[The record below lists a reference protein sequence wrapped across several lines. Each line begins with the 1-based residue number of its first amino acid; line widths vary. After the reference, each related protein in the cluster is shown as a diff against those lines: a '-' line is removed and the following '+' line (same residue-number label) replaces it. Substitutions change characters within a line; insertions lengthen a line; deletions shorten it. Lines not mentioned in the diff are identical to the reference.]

1 MESEILRTQGLT
13 KRYGEVL
20 AVDHLDLSIARG
32 EVFGL
37 LGPNGAGK
45 TTTTLM
51 LLGLT
56 EPTGGTAYI
65 EGHNCTRE
73 PLAVKALV
81 GYLPDSVGF
90 YPDLTG
96 RENLCFTG
104 ALNGL
109 SPAECASRADRLL
122 ERVGM
127 TYAAHRRAGG
137 YSRGM
142 RQRLGIADVLM
153 KDPQVIILDEP
164 TLGIDPEGV
173 RELIALIR
181 ELAVEDG
188 RTVLISSHQLYQIQ
202 QICDRV
208 GLFVQGKLMACGPI
222 GELGRQLGQEDRF
235 RLEIRLAG
243 SALVKDIG
251 ALEGVCAVER
261 DAGGVLHVSSTRD
274 IRLDLT
280 QLAAQKGVPLL
291 ELHQQGGSLEEIYH
305 KYFAKAGD
313 WDASGQHPAGGR
325 GRRPGLLA
333 RLARRPTGQ

>member
-1 MESEILRTQGLT
+1 MAGEPILRTQGLT

-20 AVDHLDLSIARG
+20 AVDHLDLEVARG

-56 EPTGGTAYI
+56 EPTGGSAWI
-65 EGHNCTRE
+65 QGHNCTRE
-73 PLAVKALV
+73 PLAVKSLV

-109 SPAECASRADRLL
+109 SPADRAARADALL
-122 ERVGM
+122 DRVGL
-127 TYAAHRRAGG
+127 TYAAQRKAGT

-173 RELIALIR
+173 RELIALIQA
-181 ELAVEDG
+181 LAAQDG
-188 RTVLISSHQLYQIQ
+188 RTILISSHQLYQIQ

-208 GLFVQGKLMACGPI
+208 GLFVQGRLMACGPI
-222 GELGRQLGQEDRF
+222 GDLSRQLGQEDRF
-235 RLEIRLAG
+235 RLEVRLGDNRLDQAI
-243 SALVKDIG
+243 A
-251 ALEGVCAVER
+251 ALEGVISADR
-261 DAGGVLHVSSTRD
+261 DAGGTLHVVSARD
-274 IRLDLT
+274 IRPDLT
-280 QLAAQKGVPLL
+280 QMAARTSCPLL
-291 ELHQQGGSLEEIYH
+291 ELHQRGGSLEEIYH
-305 KYFAKAGD
+305 KYFEQAGD
-313 WDASGQHPAGGR
+313 RDEASQDAPD
-325 GRRPGLLA
+325 RPGSQPGLWQ
-333 RLARRPTGQ
+333 RLRRRVRH